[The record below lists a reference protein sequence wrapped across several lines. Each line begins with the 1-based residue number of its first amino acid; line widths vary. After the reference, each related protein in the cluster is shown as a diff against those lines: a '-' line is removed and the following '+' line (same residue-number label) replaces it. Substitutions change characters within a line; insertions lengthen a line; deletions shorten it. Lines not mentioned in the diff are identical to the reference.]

1 MPLHIDGISPQ
12 YLMQDAEVV
21 FLNKFSQFSE
31 AKITS
36 QFNKSHIKLTMKY
49 QFLTAFVN
57 K

>member
-12 YLMQDAEVV
+12 YLMHDAEVV

-31 AKITS
+31 AKLTS
-36 QFNKSHIKLTMKY
+36 QFNKSHMKLTMKY